1 MTFDGNCDRYDG
13 TSVSALTSVQII
25 CGTGQSGNSGGFFDG
40 CWMDVDQLRELGF
53 FLGARLV
60 KMKVVVNAPGIV
72 IL

>member
-40 CWMDVDQLRELGF
+40 CPDGCGSTKGARFL
-53 FLGARLV
+53 LGARLV
-60 KMKVVVNAPGIV
+60 KMKLVVNAPGIV